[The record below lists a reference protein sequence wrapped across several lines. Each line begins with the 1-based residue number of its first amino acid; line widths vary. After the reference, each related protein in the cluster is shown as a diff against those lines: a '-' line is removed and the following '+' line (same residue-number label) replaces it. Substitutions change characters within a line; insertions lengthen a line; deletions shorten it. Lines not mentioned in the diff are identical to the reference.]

1 MRVLHVRA
9 VDLTALTDDALPVV
23 ELLDLGES
31 LYTADEIVEVTGVD
45 VELADRLWLA
55 MGFAMLPRDQKAFTE
70 ADRAALEGV
79 AAFESGGFASRELI
93 LAITRVLSQSMARV
107 ADAEV
112 GAIRE
117 WVDENVGDDQDALAA
132 ARQISPKVVEYLE
145 TFLIHVWRRHVQF
158 AIERQGL
165 LGSTTDERVMS
176 VGFADLVGFT
186 QMSRHLDEPELANV
200 IERLES
206 RSQELISD
214 LGGRVVKSLGD
225 EVMFAA
231 DEAGTAA
238 EIGLGLVDESLED
251 DELPELRVGLAL
263 GPVVSHRGD
272 LFGSTVNLASRAV
285 DAAHPAS
292 VLVSTEMKKALEE
305 DARFLL
311 KPIAPRRLKGI
322 GTTRLW
328 VIRRGP
334 ASLDA

>member
-1 MRVLHVRA
+1 M
-9 VDLTALTDDALPVV
+9 TDDALPIG
-23 ELLDLGES
+23 ELLDLGEAA
-31 LYTADEIVEVTGVD
+31 YTADEIVEVTGVD
-45 VELADRLWLA
+45 VELADRMWLA

-112 GAIRE
+112 GAMRE
-117 WVDENVGDDQDALAA
+117 WIDKNVGDDQDALAA
-132 ARQISPKVVEYLE
+132 ARQMAPQIVEYLE

-165 LGSTTDERVMS
+165 LGGGSTDEKIMT

-285 DAAHPAS
+285 DAARPAS
-292 VLVSTEMKKALEE
+292 VLVSAEVKDALG
-305 DARFLL
+305 DNQRFLL

-328 VIRRGP
+328 VLRWGP

>member
-1 MRVLHVRA
+1 M
-9 VDLTALTDDALPVV
+9 TDDPLPIG

-31 LYTADEIVEVTGVD
+31 IYTADEIVEVTGVD

-70 ADRAALEGV
+70 SDRAAIEGV

-112 GAIRE
+112 GAIRD
-117 WVDENVGDDQDALAA
+117 WVAKNVGEDQDALAA
-132 ARQISPKVVEYLE
+132 ARQIAPQVVEYLE

-165 LGSTTDERVMS
+165 LGSSTDEKTMA

-292 VLVSTEMKKALEE
+292 VLVSAEVKDALAENE
-305 DARFLL
+305 RFLL
-311 KPIAPRRLKGI
+311 KAIAPRRLKGI

-328 VIRRGP
+328 VLRWGP

>member
-1 MRVLHVRA
+1 MDDSPLA
-9 VDLTALTDDALPVV
+9 VEDLLELGDPVY
-23 ELLDLGES
+23 S
-31 LYTADEIVEVTGVD
+31 TDEIVEATGVD
-45 VELADRLWLA
+45 PELADRLWLA

-117 WVDENVGDDQDALAA
+117 WIERNVGEDQDALEA
-132 ARQISPKVVEYLE
+132 AREIGPKVIEYLE
-145 TFLIHVWRRHVQF
+145 TFLIHVWRRHIHF
-158 AIERQGL
+158 ATERQGL
-165 LGSTTDERVMS
+165 LDGDTDERTLS

-225 EVMFAA
+225 EVMFAS
-231 DEAGTAA
+231 DDPGTAA
-238 EIGLGLVDESLED
+238 VIALSLVEESVAD
-251 DELPELRVGLAL
+251 DEFPELRVGLAH
-263 GPVVSHRGD
+263 GPVVAHRGD
-272 LFGSTVNLASRAV
+272 YFGTTVNLASRAV

-292 VLVSTEMKKALEE
+292 VLVSAEMRETLKEDERFHTKA
-305 DARFLL
+305 
-311 KPIAPRRLKGI
+311 IAPRRLKGL

-328 VIRRGP
+328 VLRRGR
-334 ASLDA
+334 ASSDA

>member
-1 MRVLHVRA
+1 MEEDV
-9 VDLTALTDDALPVV
+9 LPVG
-23 ELLDLGES
+23 ELLDLGEPIYS
-31 LYTADEIVEVTGVD
+31 ANEIVEVTGVD

-55 MGFAMLPRDQKAFTE
+55 MGFAMLPRDEKAFTE

-79 AAFESGGFASRELI
+79 AAFEKGGFASRELI

-112 GAIRE
+112 GAIRA
-117 WVDENVGDDQDALAA
+117 WINDNVGEDQDALAA
-132 ARQISPKVVEYLE
+132 ARQIAPQVVEYLE
-145 TFLIHVWRRHVQF
+145 TFLVHVWRRHVHF

-165 LGSTTDERVMS
+165 LGASTDERILT

-186 QMSRHLDEPELANV
+186 QMSRHLDEPGLANV
-200 IERLES
+200 VERLES

-231 DEAGTAA
+231 EEAGTAA

-251 DELPELRVGLAL
+251 DELPELRVGLAT

-292 VLVSTEMKKALEE
+292 VLVSSEVKDELKDDE
-305 DARFLL
+305 RFLM
-311 KPIAPRRLKGI
+311 KAIAPRRLKGI

-328 VIRRGP
+328 VLRRGP

>member
-1 MRVLHVRA
+1 M
-9 VDLTALTDDALPVV
+9 TDDPLPVG

-31 LYTADEIVEVTGVD
+31 IYTADEIVEVTGVD

-70 ADRAALEGV
+70 ADRAAIEGV

-117 WVDENVGDDQDALAA
+117 WIGKNVGDDQDALAA
-132 ARQISPKVVEYLE
+132 TRQIAPQVVEYLE

-165 LGSTTDERVMS
+165 LGASTLERIMS

-200 IERLES
+200 VERLES

-231 DEAGTAA
+231 DEPGTAA

-285 DAAHPAS
+285 DAARPAS
-292 VLVSTEMKKALEE
+292 VLVSAEVKDALAE
-305 DARFLL
+305 DERFLL
-311 KPIAPRRLKGI
+311 KAIPPRRLKGI